1 VAELDGE
8 GNIVSVFVYAT
19 RPNVPD
25 LMYSCKDP
33 AAPVAPCDPGAP
45 WRSYRVVSDHL
56 GSVRLVVSL
65 DDATFGEVVQR
76 MDYDEYGVVLTD
88 TAPGFQPFG
97 LAGGMYDSIS
107 LLVRFGSRDYFPLV
121 GRWTSKDILLYLV
134 ISPNTYNYILNDPLN
149 TFDMSG
155 YGWINDHVNSITKG
169 YKISNNWRIGP
180 RFPKD
185 PPDPKEIPEPKNL
198 DKANPTPPD
207 LENVLRCILVP
218 SQCRSPRKPLHI
230 PCPDNQVPV
239 LPVDVN
245 IPASIFSLP
254 PLHLQ
259 LHIDFDIKPPL
270 GPDLRYTL

>member
-1 VAELDGE
+1 MLRKLQKSQKVNFRAVARSAVRARQFNLSNFDPA
-8 GNIVSVFVYAT
+8 VAYAT
-19 RPNVPD
+19 
-25 LMYSCKDP
+25 
-33 AAPVAPCDPGAP
+33 
-45 WRSYRVVSDHL
+45 
-56 GSVRLVVSL
+56 
-65 DDATFGEVVQR
+65 
-76 MDYDEYGVVLTD
+76 
-88 TAPGFQPFG
+88 
-97 LAGGMYDSIS
+97 AG
-107 LLVRFGSRDYFPLV
+107 
-121 GRWTSKDILLYLV
+121 LYLV